1 MLRKPSKIR
10 RAIAIVRTAVP
21 SIGSFAAS
29 MWRSETGHKWMVPLV
44 VFLCLMGL
52 FLLLS
57 ATVEALAPFIY
68 SIF

>member
-1 MLRKPSKIR
+1 MLKRPSKTR
-10 RAIAIVRTAVP
+10 RAIVMVQAAIP
-21 SIGSFAAS
+21 SIASFAAS
-29 MWRSETGHKWMVPLV
+29 MWRSEMGHKWMVPLV

-52 FLLLS
+52 FLLLG